1 MVYLEETL
9 LLQEAKIY
17 TKINKQQYNEEYI
30 RPKMKDL
37 YRKQK

>member
-30 RPKMKDL
+30 
-37 YRKQK
+37 